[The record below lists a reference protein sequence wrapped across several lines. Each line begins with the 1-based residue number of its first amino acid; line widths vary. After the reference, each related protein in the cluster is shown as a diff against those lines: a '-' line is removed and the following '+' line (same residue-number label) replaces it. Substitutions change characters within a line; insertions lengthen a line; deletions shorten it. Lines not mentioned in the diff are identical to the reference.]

1 MEQFLG
7 SSGFWVYSDSAWCW
21 HLTFRS
27 LLYYLCTYVL
37 LLVSHSLGHWLSFP
51 SVALPLGSLGTGRHW
66 TWLLVPVWVTTS
78 THTSNIL
85 PQLFFFLDSFSFNY
99 VVRSTWFVSCFGLK
113 QKYFL
118 QGSECPT
125 FPTSFPSTSQGSRN
139 FTRPVSWRICF
150 ANLQMKKVGGAS
162 FFPFWNFLSPW
173 AVSPQALD
181 SPILVALLFC
191 WGSTCCGWLLLLCC
205 LPSLCLR
212 SLTRKGETSSV
223 CLQLTVI

>member
-1 MEQFLG
+1 MCECLTMLDGAILG

-125 FPTSFPSTSQGSRN
+125 FPD
-139 FTRPVSWRICF
+139 
-150 ANLQMKKVGGAS
+150 
-162 FFPFWNFLSPW
+162 FLSFYISRFQKFHE
-173 AVSPQALD
+173 ARELKNM
-181 SPILVALLFC
+181 FC
-191 WGSTCCGWLLLLCC
+191 
-205 LPSLCLR
+205 
-212 SLTRKGETSSV
+212 
-223 CLQLTVI
+223 